1 MNGYGD
7 TCMNNENNQQID
19 FTVDKNGLY
28 REVMFTDLRAASI
41 RKLVPISVDGTDD
54 KSRSVI
60 FIGAT
65 QLMTPDG
72 PLPIQ
77 TKLSAT
83 SLEQAL
89 DEFPYAMKVALREVV
104 EEIQKMQQEQQRQ
117 SKDDSRIIVPGR

>member
-1 MNGYGD
+1 MS
-7 TCMNNENNQQID
+7 NENSQQID
-19 FTVDKNGLY
+19 FNVNKNGLY

-41 RKLVPISVDGTDD
+41 RKLVPISADGTDD
-54 KSRSVI
+54 KNRSVI

-65 QLMTPDG
+65 QLMTPEG

-77 TKLSAT
+77 TKLLAT
-83 SLEQAL
+83 TLEQAL
-89 DEFPYAMKVALREVV
+89 DEFPGAMRQALAEVV

>member
-1 MNGYGD
+1 MRE
-7 TCMNNENNQQID
+7 NEQHQQID
-19 FTVDKNGLY
+19 FNVNKNGLY
-28 REVMFTDLRAASI
+28 REVTFTDLRAASI
-41 RKLVPISVDGTDD
+41 RKLVPILVDGTDD

-83 SLEQAL
+83 SLDQAL
-89 DEFPYAMKVALREVV
+89 DEFPGAMRQALAEVV
-104 EEIQKMQQEQQRQ
+104 EEIKKMQQEQERQ
-117 SKDDSRIIVPGR
+117 SRDDSRIIVPGR